1 MIDYFHEMNDEMKV
15 DILEALFDV
24 VCMKDSW
31 GYWVKMNE
39 SAENIMQYNKLM
51 LLGKHDRDLSR
62 EYPQFKEFFENIR
75 LTDELTWSNGKLSRF
90 EEQIYDEFGEYK
102 IYEIVKVPSYHP
114 DGSRKSLMLL
124 GQDVTN
130 RRNNEQVLISK
141 IKELAD
147 FKFALDQ
154 SSIVAITDHRG
165 IITYVNDKFCE
176 ISKYQRDELIG
187 NTHSILNS
195 GYHPKKFFE
204 DMWNTI
210 RNGMV
215 WTGEIRNHA
224 KDGFPYWVNTT
235 IVPFVD
241 REGEPYQYI
250 AIRQDITDQIESEKL
265 ILHRAYHDEL
275 TGLRN
280 RRYFNDEMNKWIEEN
295 KDNHQLVLLFMDL
308 NRFKYIN
315 DTLGHSMGD
324 LILKDVSKRML
335 NHLNG
340 KAELYR
346 FAGDEFLIVMKNG
359 SAKDIKEIAA
369 EISALFLEPFF
380 LDKERIYVN
389 ASMGVSLYPQDGEDI
404 DTLVKKADSA
414 MYFAKKSGSHDVH
427 FYSFEMYETMI
438 HSMELERALRQAV
451 EEKDFTL
458 HYQPQVE
465 LRSNQIIGVEALIRW
480 QHPTLGNI
488 PPAEFIPLAEETGL
502 ITPITEWV
510 LETACRQNMI
520 WQQSG
525 VSPLRIGVNI
535 SPYVFRKGLVEM
547 VKQVLKETK
556 LDPALLELEITESLM
571 QNPELN
577 IPILKELKTLGL
589 RLSIDDFGTGY
600 SSLAYISHFPID
612 SLKIDRSFIEEI
624 QKDEGVIVKTIIDMA
639 THLNVSVIAEGI
651 EYEDQ
656 LDFLS
661 QLNCSEGQ
669 GYFFSRPLPNA
680 KLLELLPK
688 KQ

>member
-1 MIDYFHEMNDEMKV
+1 MIDYFHEMNDEIKV
-15 DILEALFDV
+15 NILEALFDV